1 VKFSLVK
8 IIQSRT
14 HGQIKVKISVL
25 FVPEGSVSCMARSIE
40 DLEKDLNTM
49 NEMFRKYVKLS
60 SHYQKQIDNADIPE
74 EQRNALLEKL
84 EEENEKVQQ
93 AKLQIEKFEQTI
105 QALKQSRAKLKDVS
119 SRDDKVDY
127 LVAYN

>member
-1 VKFSLVK
+1 
-8 IIQSRT
+8 
-14 HGQIKVKISVL
+14 
-25 FVPEGSVSCMARSIE
+25 MARSIE
-40 DLEKDLNTM
+40 DLEKDLDTM

-60 SHYQKQIDNADIPE
+60 SHYQKQIDNADMPE

-84 EEENEKVQQ
+84 EEENEKVQK

-127 LVAYN
+127 LIAYN